1 MFEFSGNDNG
11 VIRLSL
17 WTALITL
24 AMFTFEVSTSFFT
37 QLYSAQQWHMILN
50 STLETLFM
58 VFVSGSFGFI
68 TGVIMG
74 IFLWNKSPNGLAPSP
89 FTYRFLSLFVNSGRS
104 IPYIIFMVLLIPFTR
119 VLVGSSIGTIAATLP
134 LSLAAFLLYTRL
146 AEETFFTTPKGLIEA
161 GKVMG
166 ATHFQIL
173 RKIVLKEALPQL
185 VGHLTNLMVMLIGFS
200 AMAGAIGGGG
210 LGDLAIRYGYQRY
223 DLVFLALIVIVL
235 IIMVQIVQFVGE
247 SLARRLRH

>member
-89 FTYRFLSLFVNSGRS
+89 FTYRF
-104 IPYIIFMVLLIPFTR
+104 
-119 VLVGSSIGTIAATLP
+119 
-134 LSLAAFLLYTRL
+134 
-146 AEETFFTTPKGLIEA
+146 
-161 GKVMG
+161 
-166 ATHFQIL
+166 
-173 RKIVLKEALPQL
+173 
-185 VGHLTNLMVMLIGFS
+185 
-200 AMAGAIGGGG
+200 
-210 LGDLAIRYGYQRY
+210 
-223 DLVFLALIVIVL
+223 
-235 IIMVQIVQFVGE
+235 
-247 SLARRLRH
+247 